1 MSLGFAVYMYLAVLY
16 MINFIVLFTFHKLYK
31 IIKAD
36 SKNTFR

>member
-16 MINFIVLFTFHKLYK
+16 MINFIVTFYKLYK
-31 IIKAD
+31 IIKTD